1 VSRAEVFGRL
11 AVSFAP
17 LAAIAVVC
25 GITAALAVER
35 YGVRVVWTLWL
46 LAAIAVLYLYY
57 RQTRIGVG
65 RFAFRNLKSDGLLV
79 APVATAIV
87 IHLLYRSGVRRIL
100 SMIAGSIVFAA
111 AVYFV
116 SYIPTF

>member
-1 VSRAEVFGRL
+1 MLGFVGVLLNVISGMLMMLSDSYRYVVGD
-11 AVSFAP
+11 VGFAP
-17 LAAIAVVC
+17 KIVFISI
-25 GITAALAVER
+25 G
-35 YGVRVVWTLWL
+35 
-46 LAAIAVLYLYY
+46 AIAVLYLYY